1 MLSQKSSSVLEK
13 LLKDGKIMGY
23 EETKEGV
30 VILAPES
37 FSISELSELGINIS
51 KVIRLKGK
59 IEALGR

>member
-1 MLSQKSSSVLEK
+1 VLEK
-13 LLKDGKIMGY
+13 LLKDGKIIGY

-51 KVIRLKGK
+51 KIIRLKGK